1 MNKLI
6 TGVCTLVELSCM
18 LALGGIALKRNN
30 ECYKAECKA
39 SNLEVKLIF
48 TELENELKECEIER
62 LKKELEQLKGKTKES
77 Q

>member
-1 MNKLI
+1 
-6 TGVCTLVELSCM
+6 M

-62 LKKELEQLKGKTKES
+62 LKKELEQLKSKTKES